1 MSTLLYRSLIFEG
14 WVAQILGLILIAALL
29 SARPRSVGHRL
40 LAVVLFCS
48 VYRQFLLVMEISGAV
63 ELYPIL
69 FRTSFPLQL
78 LSISAFYLYVKAL
91 TTPEFKFESRHV
103 VHLIPAMFGIV
114 WYFAVWV
121 WGTPAYFQLGPT
133 YYRDRYIGVILK
145 VLVAIPYLI
154 GARRLADRFAQK
166 AKDHAS
172 DVSPLRLKWLRILFA
187 ITYASLAI
195 DALDALTGPR
205 LPVWYLIPATGL
217 IALMALCY
225 ISMRVSPVFARE
237 VQSYK
242 EEVPDVPEPERNGD
256 TSRSRLSDQELQRQR
271 ERLTGML
278 ESKELYLNP
287 ELRLSDLATA
297 LNIRPYRVSEI
308 LSRGL
313 QTSFYDLIN
322 SYRVAK
328 AKELLFSPDSAHLN
342 LLGIAM
348 ESGFK
353 SKSVFNDV
361 FKKMTG
367 KTPSQFRAERNDRI
381 A

>member
-29 SARPRSVGHRL
+29 SVRPRSVGHRL
-40 LAVVLFCS
+40 LAVVLFSS

-63 ELYPIL
+63 QLYPFL

-91 TTPEFKFESRHV
+91 TTPEFKLERRHV

-114 WYFAVWV
+114 WYFVVWV
-121 WGTPAYFQLGPT
+121 WGTPAHFQLGPT
-133 YYRDRYIGVILK
+133 YYLDRYIGVILK

-154 GARRLADRFAQK
+154 GARRHAEAFAQK
-166 AKDHAS
+166 AKDNVS
-172 DVSPLRLKWLRILFA
+172 DVSPLRLKWLRILFV
-187 ITYASLAI
+187 IIYASLAI

-217 IALMALCY
+217 IALITLCY
-225 ISMRVSPVFARE
+225 ISLRVSPVFARE

-242 EEVPDVPEPERNGD
+242 EAAPDVPEPERNGD
-256 TSRSRLSDQELQRQR
+256 TSRSRLSDHELQRQR
-271 ERLTGML
+271 ERLTSML
-278 ESKELYLNP
+278 ESKALYLDA

-367 KTPSQFRAERNDRI
+367 KTPSQFRAGRNDRI